1 LPRTPTRGKLR
12 FVMTAPLQIE
22 VSRGQAVESRHNVIV
37 AVVGADGTIVRAQ
50 GDVALPV
57 FPRSAIKPIQSLG
70 LIESGAADAFAVP
83 DPRLALS
90 AASHGGEPMHVLAAI
105 DWLAKIGLDEG
116 ALACGPHLPTHAA
129 SAEALIRSGQPATRA
144 FNNCSGKHTGM
155 LTVCRHLD
163 LPIAGYEQPDHPLQ
177 KRIEKTYEDFLS
189 FKLEGAARGID
200 GCSLPQIAVPL
211 ERMAVAIARFGAPD
225 GVFDGARATSC
236 KRMAAAIV
244 AHPFMLAGTGRFCT
258 KALIAARGRAVLK
271 TGAEGVYL
279 AAIPGRKLGI
289 ALKVEDGAGRA
300 AEVAMAKLLD
310 MYGGFADT
318 PRAEVDALVNPTLS
332 NYAGL
337 RVGDIRP
344 APNW

>member
-1 LPRTPTRGKLR
+1 MPRTRARGKVAA
-12 FVMTAPLQIE
+12 VMTRALEIE
-22 VSRGQAVESRHNVIV
+22 VHRGQAVESRHAVIV
-37 AVVGADGTIVRAQ
+37 AVAGADGKIVRAH
-50 GDVALPV
+50 GEISRPV

-90 AASHGGEPMHVLAAI
+90 AASHGGEPMHVTAAI

-116 ALACGPHLPTHAA
+116 ALACGPHLPTHAP

-144 FNNCSGKHTGM
+144 HNNCSGKHTGM

-163 LPIAGYEQPDHPLQ
+163 LPIAGYENPDHPLQ
-177 KRIEKTYEDFLS
+177 KRIEATYEDFLS
-189 FKLEGAARGID
+189 WKLDGAARGID

-211 ERMAVAIARFGAPD
+211 ERMAVAIARFGAPE
-225 GVFDGARATSC
+225 GAFDSGRAAAC

-279 AAIPGRKLGI
+279 AAIPDRKLGI

-310 MYGGFADT
+310 QLGGFADT
-318 PRAEVDALVNPTLS
+318 PRAEVDALTYPELN

-337 RVGDIRP
+337 RVGGIRP

>member
-1 LPRTPTRGKLR
+1 LPRTQARGKVR
-12 FVMTAPLQIE
+12 AVMNAPLQVEI
-22 VSRGQAVESRHNVIV
+22 VRGQAVESRHNVIV
-37 AVVGADGTIVRAQ
+37 AVVAADGTLVRAH
-50 GDVALPV
+50 GEIAHPV
-57 FPRSAIKPIQSLG
+57 YPRSAIKPIQSLG

-83 DPRLALS
+83 EPRLALS
-90 AASHGGEPMHVLAAI
+90 AASHGGEPMHVMAAI

-144 FNNCSGKHTGM
+144 HNNCSGKHTGM
-155 LTVCRHLD
+155 LSVCRHLD
-163 LPIAGYEQPDHPLQ
+163 LPIEGYEKPDHPLQ
-177 KRIEKTYEDFLS
+177 KRIETTYEDFLS
-189 FKLEGAARGID
+189 FKLAGAARGID

-211 ERMAVAIARFGAPD
+211 ERMALAIARFGAPD
-225 GVFDGARATSC
+225 GVFDAKRAAAC

-258 KALIAARGRAVLK
+258 KALIAARGLVVLK

-279 AAIPGRKLGI
+279 AAIPAKKLGI

-310 MYGGFADT
+310 LFGGFAET
-318 PRAEVDALVNPTLS
+318 PRAEIDALVNPEIR

>member
-1 LPRTPTRGKLR
+1 
-12 FVMTAPLQIE
+12 MNAPLQID
-22 VSRGQAVESRHNVIV
+22 VVRGQAVESRHNVIV
-37 AVVGADGTIVRAQ
+37 AVASADGTLLRAH
-50 GDVALPV
+50 GDIARPV

-83 DPRLALS
+83 APRLALS
-90 AASHGGEPMHVLAAI
+90 AASHGGEPMHVSAAI

-116 ALACGPHLPTHAA
+116 ALACGPHLPTHAP
-129 SAEALIRSGQPATRA
+129 SAEALIRSGQPPTRA

-155 LTVCRHLD
+155 LTLCRHLD
-163 LPIAGYEQPDHPLQ
+163 LPIAGYEGPDHPLQ

-189 FKLEGAARGID
+189 WKLAGAARGID
-200 GCSLPQIAVPL
+200 GCSLPQIAVPI
-211 ERMAVAIARFGAPD
+211 ERMALAIARFGAPD
-225 GVFDGARATSC
+225 DVFDSARAAAC

-279 AAIPGRKLGI
+279 AAIPDRKLGI

-310 MYGGFADT
+310 LFGGFVDT
-318 PRAEVDALVNPTLS
+318 PRAEIDALVNPTLS

>member
-1 LPRTPTRGKLR
+1 
-12 FVMTAPLQIE
+12 MNAPLQIE
-22 VSRGQAVESRHNVIV
+22 IVRGQAVESRHNVIV
-37 AVVGADGTIVRAQ
+37 AVLDAGGEVVRAH
-50 GDVALPV
+50 GDIARPV
-57 FPRSAIKPIQSLG
+57 YPRSAIKPIQSLG

-83 DPRLALS
+83 EPRLALS
-90 AASHGGEPMHVLAAI
+90 AASHGGEPMHVQAAI

-129 SAEALIRSGQPATRA
+129 SVEALIRAGAPATRA
-144 FNNCSGKHTGM
+144 HNNCSGKHTGM
-155 LTVCRHLD
+155 LSVCRHLD
-163 LPIAGYEQPDHPLQ
+163 LPIAGYETPDHPLQ

-189 FKLEGAARGID
+189 FKLAGAARGID

-211 ERMAVAIARFGAPD
+211 ERMALAIARFGAPD
-225 GVFDGARATSC
+225 GTFDSKRAAAC

-258 KALIAARGRAVLK
+258 KALIAARGLAVLK

-279 AAIPGRKLGI
+279 AAIPGRRLGI

-310 MYGGFADT
+310 LFGGFADT
-318 PRAEVDALVNPTLS
+318 PRDEIDALVNPPMS

-337 RVGDIRP
+337 RVGGIRP